1 MSILESSSMS
11 HLTFEQTARQM
22 AAYRADFPIL
32 AQMVR
37 PNVPLVYLDNAA
49 TTQKPLA
56 VLRAVEDY
64 YTQMNANVHR
74 GVHTFS
80 EKATAAYEAARD
92 AVRDFLGAASS
103 REIIFTRNA
112 TEAINLVAHAWG
124 LANLR
129 AGDQILI
136 SEMEHHA
143 NIVPWQLVAER
154 TGAQIVPIPITDD
167 GQIDQDA
174 YQRLLA
180 SGRARMVALTHVSN
194 VLGTINPI
202 AALIAMAH
210 AAGALVTVDG
220 AQSAPHMPID
230 VRALDADF
238 FALSGHKLCA
248 PTGIGVLYGKRAL
261 LEAMP
266 PFLGGGSMIDRVTF
280 AKTTYADLPQRFEA
294 GTPNISGAIGLGA
307 AIAYL
312 RNIGLEAIHAHEQAL
327 IQHTMAGLAE
337 IEGVRM
343 YGPSA
348 EQRAGLVAFTVRGV
362 HAHDLSAGLDRAGI
376 AVRAGHHCAMP
387 LHEKFGIAAS
397 TRVSFYFYNT
407 LEEADH
413 FLRTV
418 AEVQRF
424 FAR

>member
-1 MSILESSSMS
+1 MSALSLEQI
-11 HLTFEQTARQM
+11 TRQM
-22 AAYRADFPIL
+22 AAHRADFPIL
-32 AQMVR
+32 AQMVH

-49 TTQKPLA
+49 TTQKPTA

-64 YTQMNANVHR
+64 YMHMNANVHR
-74 GVHTFS
+74 GVHSFS
-80 EKATAAYEAARD
+80 EKATAAYESARD
-92 AVRDFLGAASS
+92 AVRDFLGAASA

-112 TEAINLVAHAWG
+112 TESINLVAYAWG

-129 AGDQILI
+129 EGDQILV

-143 NIVPWQLVAER
+143 NIVPWQIVAAR
-154 TGAQIVPIPITDD
+154 AGAQVLPIPITDD

-174 YQRLLA
+174 YQTLLD
-180 SGRARMVALTHVSN
+180 SGRVRMVALAHVSN
-194 VLGTINPI
+194 VLGTINPL
-202 AALIAMAH
+202 ADLIRMAH
-210 AAGALVTVDG
+210 AVGALVTVDG

-248 PTGIGVLYGKRAL
+248 PTGIGALYGKRAL

-266 PFLGGGSMIDRVTF
+266 PFMGGGSMIDRVTF

-294 GTPNISGAIGLGA
+294 GTPNISGAVGLGA
-307 AIAYL
+307 ALAYL
-312 RNIGLEAIHAHEQAL
+312 RGIGLEAIHAHEAAL
-327 IQHTMAGLAE
+327 IKHTMAGLAA
-337 IEGVRM
+337 IEGVQM

-348 EQRAGLVAFTVRGV
+348 DQRAGLVAFTLRGV
-362 HAHDLSAGLDRAGI
+362 HAHDLSAGLDQAGI

-387 LHEKFGIAAS
+387 LHEKFGISAS
-397 TRVSFYFYNT
+397 TRVSFYLYNT

-413 FLRTV
+413 FVQTV
-418 AEVQRF
+418 AAVQRF

>member
-1 MSILESSSMS
+1 
-11 HLTFEQTARQM
+11 M
-22 AAYRADFPIL
+22 ATYRADFPIL

-64 YTQMNANVHR
+64 YTHMNANVHR
-74 GVHTFS
+74 GVHAFS

-92 AVRDFLGAASS
+92 AVRDFIGAASS

-112 TEAINLVAHAWG
+112 TEAINLVAYAWG

-129 AGDQILI
+129 QGDHILV

-143 NIVPWQLVAER
+143 NIVPWQIVAQR
-154 TGAQIVPIPITDD
+154 TGAQVLPIPITEE
-167 GQIDQDA
+167 GQIDQAA
-174 YQRLLA
+174 YQQLLS
-180 SGRARMVALTHVSN
+180 SGRVRMVALAHVSN

-202 AALIAMAH
+202 AELIGMAH
-210 AAGALVTVDG
+210 AAEALVMVDG

-238 FALSGHKLCA
+238 FAFSGHKLCA

-266 PFLGGGSMIDRVTF
+266 PFLGGGSMIDRVSFT
-280 AKTTYADLPQRFEA
+280 KTTYADLPQRFEA

-312 RNIGLEAIHAHEQAL
+312 RQIGLEAIHAHEQTL
-327 IQHTMAGLAE
+327 IQRTMAGLAE

-348 EQRAGLVAFTVRGV
+348 DQRAGLVAFTIQGV
-362 HAHDLSAGLDRAGI
+362 HAHDLAAGLDQAGI

-407 LEEADH
+407 VEEADH
-413 FLRTV
+413 FVRTV
-418 AEVQRF
+418 AAVKRF

>member
-1 MSILESSSMS
+1 MSNLSLEHS
-11 HLTFEQTARQM
+11 TRQV
-22 AAYRADFPIL
+22 AASRADFPIL

-49 TTQKPLA
+49 TTQKPIA
-56 VLRAVEDY
+56 VLRAVEAY

-74 GVHTFS
+74 GVHSFS

-92 AVRDFLGAASS
+92 AVRDFIGAAGS

-129 AGDQILI
+129 PGDQILV

-154 TGAQIVPIPITDD
+154 TGAQVVPIPITQD
-167 GQIDQDA
+167 GQIDQEA
-174 YQRLLA
+174 YGRLLR
-180 SGRARMVALTHVSN
+180 GGPVRMVALTHVSN

-202 AALIAMAH
+202 AALIEQAH

-230 VRALDADF
+230 VRAMDADF
-238 FALSGHKLCA
+238 FAFSGHKLCA

-280 AKTTYADLPQRFEA
+280 AKTTYADIPQRFEA

-327 IQHTMAGLAE
+327 IRYTMAGLAE
-337 IEGVRM
+337 IAGVRM

-348 EQRAGLVAFTVRGV
+348 DQRAGLVAFTVDGV
-362 HAHDLSAGLDRAGI
+362 HAHDLSAGLDQAGI

-418 AEVQRF
+418 AAVQRF
-424 FAR
+424 FVR

>member
-1 MSILESSSMS
+1 MSALSLEQI
-11 HLTFEQTARQM
+11 TRQM

-49 TTQKPLA
+49 TTQKPTA

-64 YTQMNANVHR
+64 YTHMNANVHR
-74 GVHTFS
+74 GVHSFS

-92 AVRDFLGAASS
+92 AVRDFLGAASA

-112 TEAINLVAHAWG
+112 TESINLVAYAWG

-129 AGDQILI
+129 VGDQILV

-143 NIVPWQLVAER
+143 NIVPWQMVAER
-154 TGAQIVPIPITDD
+154 AGAQVLPIPITAD
-167 GQIDQDA
+167 GQLDQDA
-174 YQRLLA
+174 YQTLLG
-180 SGRARMVALTHVSN
+180 SGRVRMVALAHVSN
-194 VLGTINPI
+194 VLGTINPL
-202 AALIAMAH
+202 ADLIRMAH
-210 AAGALVTVDG
+210 AVGALVTVDG

-248 PTGIGVLYGKRAL
+248 PTGIGALYGKRAL

-266 PFLGGGSMIDRVTF
+266 PFMGGGSMIDRVTF

-294 GTPNISGAIGLGA
+294 GTPNISGAVGLGA
-307 AIAYL
+307 ALAYL
-312 RNIGLEAIHAHEQAL
+312 RGIGLEAIHAHEAAL
-327 IQHTMAGLAE
+327 IKHTMTGLAAL
-337 IEGVRM
+337 EGVQM

-348 EQRAGLVAFTVRGV
+348 DQRAGLVAFTLRGV
-362 HAHDLSAGLDRAGI
+362 HAHDLSAGLDQAGI

-397 TRVSFYFYNT
+397 TRVSFYLYNT

-413 FLRTV
+413 FVQTV
-418 AEVQRF
+418 AAVQRF

>member
-1 MSILESSSMS
+1 MSALSLEQ
-11 HLTFEQTARQM
+11 LTRQM
-22 AAYRADFPIL
+22 AAHRADFPIL

-49 TTQKPLA
+49 TTQKPTA

-64 YTQMNANVHR
+64 YTHMNANVHR
-74 GVHTFS
+74 GVHSFS

-92 AVRDFLGAASS
+92 AVRDFVGATSA

-112 TEAINLVAHAWG
+112 TEAINLVAYAWG

-129 AGDQILI
+129 IGDQILV

-143 NIVPWQLVAER
+143 NIVPWQMVAER
-154 TGAQIVPIPITDD
+154 AGAHVLPIPITED

-174 YQRLLA
+174 YQTLLG
-180 SGRARMVALTHVSN
+180 SGRVRMVALAHVSN
-194 VLGTINPI
+194 VLGTINPL
-202 AALIAMAH
+202 ADLIRMAH
-210 AAGALVTVDG
+210 EVGALVTVDG

-248 PTGIGVLYGKRAL
+248 PTGIGALYGKRAL

-266 PFLGGGSMIDRVTF
+266 PFMGGGSMIDRVTF

-294 GTPNISGAIGLGA
+294 GTPNISGAVGLGA

-312 RNIGLEAIHAHEQAL
+312 RGIGLEAIHAHEVAL
-327 IQHTMAGLAE
+327 IQHTMAGLAD
-337 IEGVRM
+337 IEGVQM

-348 EQRAGLVAFTVRGV
+348 DQRAGLVSFTLRGV
-362 HAHDLSAGLDRAGI
+362 HAHDLSAGLDQAGI

-397 TRVSFYFYNT
+397 TRVSFYLYNT

-413 FLRTV
+413 FVQTV
-418 AEVQRF
+418 AAVQRF

>member
-1 MSILESSSMS
+1 MSRLSVED
-11 HLTFEQTARQM
+11 LTRQM

-49 TTQKPLA
+49 TTQKPLP

-64 YTQMNANVHR
+64 YTHMNANVHR
-74 GVHTFS
+74 GVHAFS
-80 EKATAAYEAARD
+80 ERATAAYEAARH
-92 AVRDFLGAASS
+92 AVRDFIGAASS

-112 TEAINLVAHAWG
+112 TESINLVAYAWG
-124 LANLR
+124 QANLR
-129 AGDQILI
+129 DGDQILV

-154 TGAQIVPIPITDD
+154 TGAQVVPIPITDD
-167 GQIDQDA
+167 GQIDQDV
-174 YQRLLA
+174 YERLLT
-180 SGRARMVALTHVSN
+180 SGRVRMVALTHVSN
-194 VLGTINPI
+194 VLGTINPV
-202 AALIAMAH
+202 AALIARAH
-210 AAGALVTVDG
+210 AAGALVTIDG

-230 VRALDADF
+230 VRAMDADF
-238 FALSGHKLCA
+238 FAFSGHKLCA

-312 RNIGLEAIHAHEQAL
+312 RNIGLEAIHAHEQTL
-327 IQHTMAGLAE
+327 IRHTMAGLAE
-337 IEGVRM
+337 IDGARM

-348 EQRAGLVAFTVRGV
+348 EQRAGLVAFTLSGV
-362 HAHDLSAGLDRAGI
+362 HPHDLSAGLDQAGI

-418 AEVQRF
+418 TAVRRF
-424 FAR
+424 FAG

>member
-1 MSILESSSMS
+1 MSSLSLEQ
-11 HLTFEQTARQM
+11 LTRQM

-32 AQMVR
+32 AQVVR

-64 YTQMNANVHR
+64 YTHMNANVHR
-74 GVHTFS
+74 GVHAFS

-92 AVRDFLGAASS
+92 AVRDFIGAASS

-112 TEAINLVAHAWG
+112 TEAINLVAYAWG

-129 AGDQILI
+129 QGDHILV

-143 NIVPWQLVAER
+143 NIVPWQIVAQR
-154 TGAQIVPIPITDD
+154 TGAQVLPIPITEE
-167 GQIDQDA
+167 GQIDQAA
-174 YQRLLA
+174 YQQLLS
-180 SGRARMVALTHVSN
+180 SGRVRMVALAHVSN

-202 AALIAMAH
+202 AELIGMAH
-210 AAGALVTVDG
+210 AAEALVMVDG

-238 FALSGHKLCA
+238 FAFSGHKLCA

-266 PFLGGGSMIDRVTF
+266 PFLGGGSMIDRVSFT
-280 AKTTYADLPQRFEA
+280 KTTYADLPQRFEA

-312 RNIGLEAIHAHEQAL
+312 RQIGLEAIHAHEQTL
-327 IQHTMAGLAE
+327 IQRTMAGLAE

-348 EQRAGLVAFTVRGV
+348 DQRAGLVAFTIQGV
-362 HAHDLSAGLDRAGI
+362 HAHDLAAGLDQAGI

-407 LEEADH
+407 VEEADH
-413 FLRTV
+413 FVRTV
-418 AEVQRF
+418 AAVKRF

>member
-1 MSILESSSMS
+1 MSSLSLEQ
-11 HLTFEQTARQM
+11 LTRQM
-22 AAYRADFPIL
+22 ATYRADFPIL

-64 YTQMNANVHR
+64 YTHMNANVHR
-74 GVHTFS
+74 GVHAFS

-92 AVRDFLGAASS
+92 AVRDFIGAASS

-112 TEAINLVAHAWG
+112 TEAINLVAYAWG

-129 AGDQILI
+129 QGDHILV

-143 NIVPWQLVAER
+143 NIVPWQIVAQR
-154 TGAQIVPIPITDD
+154 TGAQVLPIPITEE
-167 GQIDQDA
+167 GQIDQAA
-174 YQRLLA
+174 YQQLLS
-180 SGRARMVALTHVSN
+180 SGRVRMVALAHVSN

-202 AALIAMAH
+202 AELIGMAH
-210 AAGALVTVDG
+210 AAEALVMVDG

-238 FALSGHKLCA
+238 FAFSGHKLCA

-266 PFLGGGSMIDRVTF
+266 PFLGGGSMIDRVSFT
-280 AKTTYADLPQRFEA
+280 KTTYADLPQRFEA

-312 RNIGLEAIHAHEQAL
+312 RQIGLEAIHAHEQTL
-327 IQHTMAGLAE
+327 IQRTMAGLAE

-348 EQRAGLVAFTVRGV
+348 DQRAGLVAFTIQGV
-362 HAHDLSAGLDRAGI
+362 HAHDLAAGLDQAGI

-407 LEEADH
+407 VEEADH
-413 FLRTV
+413 FVRTV
-418 AEVQRF
+418 AAVKRF